1 MVIACVAVVVTSN
14 NNNNIVII
22 VVMMMMMMMAIFQCK
37 LMMRISTFQMRQ
49 VNGTDGRLSHWK
61 VPDDDAS
68 LRLQRET
75 DFLK

>member
-1 MVIACVAVVVTSN
+1 MSIN
-14 NNNNIVII
+14 D
-22 VVMMMMMMMAIFQCK
+22 VMLNF
-37 LMMRISTFQMRQ
+37 Q